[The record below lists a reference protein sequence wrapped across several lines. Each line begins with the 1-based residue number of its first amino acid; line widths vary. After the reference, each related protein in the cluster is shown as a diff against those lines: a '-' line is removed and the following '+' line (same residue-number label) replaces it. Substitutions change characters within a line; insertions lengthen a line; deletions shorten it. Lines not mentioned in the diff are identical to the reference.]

1 MDKQSAFNYFTRM
14 KKIVHFNY
22 PILMKN
28 HFLLAFILML
38 IVGCSSTKTVIKS
51 SFSSEEVKLI
61 MRGDSLKPM
70 RVYKINNKKDSLL
83 LRTKSRYI
91 KPNPKDAVL
100 QNFVKRLYA
109 TVRDSM
115 SLGVGIAAPQVG
127 VLKNIIWVQRFDK
140 ENFPFEV
147 YLNPKIISYSKK
159 KQTLK
164 EGCLSIPDRTE
175 TLNSRSYSI
184 TIEYDT
190 MNAIHK
196 SEIIDSF
203 TSVVFQHE
211 IDHLNGILYLD
222 HLQKDLKDTKP

>member
-1 MDKQSAFNYFTRM
+1 
-14 KKIVHFNY
+14 
-22 PILMKN
+22 MKN
-28 HFLLAFILML
+28 HFFLVFILIL
-38 IVGCSSTKTVIKS
+38 TIGCSSTKNVIKN
-51 SFSSEEVKLI
+51 SFSPEEVALI
-61 MRGDSLKPM
+61 MNADSLKPM
-70 RVYKINNKKDSLL
+70 RVYKINNKTDSLL
-83 LRTKSRYI
+83 LRTKSGYI
-91 KPNPKDAVL
+91 KPSLKDPIL

-127 VLKNIIWVQRFDK
+127 ILKNIIWVQRFDK

-147 YLNPKIISYSKK
+147 YLNPKIIAYSDN

-175 TLNSRSYSI
+175 TLNSRSFSI
-184 TIEYDT
+184 TIAYDT
-190 MNAIHK
+190 MKAEHK
-196 SEIIDSF
+196 SETITSF

-222 HLQKDLKDTKP
+222 HLDKEAKDTKH